1 MGTNYNK
8 LKEYI
13 LYFQHRK
20 YKAMIRKNALYDFLR
35 LCEENS
41 ESCKESLKLPKDTT
55 DFMQEV
61 NEALMQMAK
70 EGLIDKNGRFVR
82 DYDFSSVSYLE
93 EVQMEI
99 SIKVLEYLVEQEV
112 CAAASILDNDII
124 EAYKRH
130 L

>member
-1 MGTNYNK
+1 MNYEK

-20 YKAMIRKNALYDFLR
+20 YKVMIRRSALYDFLR
-35 LCEENS
+35 LCEKNS
-41 ESCKESLKLPKDTT
+41 ESCKESLKLPKDAS

-61 NEALMQMAK
+61 NKALLKMAK

-82 DYDFSSVSYLE
+82 DYDVSSVSYLE

-99 SIKVLEYLVEQEV
+99 SIKVLEDLVEEEV
-112 CAAASILDNDII
+112 CKAAKKMNDEMTKI
-124 EAYKRH
+124 YKQWIR
-130 L
+130 